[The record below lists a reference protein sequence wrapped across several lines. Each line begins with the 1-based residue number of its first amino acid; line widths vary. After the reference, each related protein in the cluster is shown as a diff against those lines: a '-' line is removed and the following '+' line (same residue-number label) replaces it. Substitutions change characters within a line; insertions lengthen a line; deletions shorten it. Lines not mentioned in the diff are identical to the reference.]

1 MGILPWLQEISL
13 KSMSLLTRIESFWTR
28 CSLYNWDGKKKQAMR
43 ENEKRGTHEHS
54 RAPGFESWVSA
65 RSPVQGGGERRYE
78 RTLEEIDEEE
88 ESAAASARGHEN
100 NNKVAADRVKNY
112 VAYTIKLPS
121 DQLSALQSIWLEL
134 KKLYGTHSPDK
145 SGMIQ
150 SAIDAWLK
158 RWDGPDRDKLLEE
171 LLDIRQSTRRRQY
184 RKGKN

>member
-1 MGILPWLQEISL
+1 
-13 KSMSLLTRIESFWTR
+13 
-28 CSLYNWDGKKKQAMR
+28 MR
-43 ENEKRGTHEHS
+43 ENEKRRADEES
-54 RAPGFESWVSA
+54 RAPGFEDWVAS

-78 RTLEEIDEEE
+78 RTLEEDEQETE
-88 ESAAASARGHEN
+88 DDDGRDDSTPSQGGSSKPSAE
-100 NNKVAADRVKNY
+100 RVKNY

-150 SAIDAWLK
+150 AAIDAWLK
-158 RWDGPDRDKLLEE
+158 RWDGPERDKLLEE

>member
-1 MGILPWLQEISL
+1 
-13 KSMSLLTRIESFWTR
+13 
-28 CSLYNWDGKKKQAMR
+28 MR
-43 ENEKRGTHEHS
+43 ENEKREPHEHS
-54 RAPGFESWVSA
+54 RAPGFESWVAA
-65 RSPVQGGGERRYE
+65 RSPVQGGGDRRYE
-78 RTLEEIDEEE
+78 RTLEEIDDEDDAPET
-88 ESAAASARGHEN
+88 SAKGHD
-100 NNKVAADRVKNY
+100 NNKVVADRVKNY

-150 SAIDAWLK
+150 AAIDAWLK
-158 RWDGPDRDKLLEE
+158 RWDGPDREKLLEE

>member
-1 MGILPWLQEISL
+1 MSEMWENQKRIS
-13 KSMSLLTRIESFWTR
+13 
-28 CSLYNWDGKKKQAMR
+28 DGDSQSAQ
-43 ENEKRGTHEHS
+43 S
-54 RAPGFESWVSA
+54 PGFERVGRSA
-65 RSPVQGGGERRYE
+65 SPRQIGGERRYE
-78 RTLEEIDEEE
+78 RTLEEDAEDIENTENSRDGV
-88 ESAAASARGHEN
+88 SKPAS
-100 NNKVAADRVKNY
+100 DRVKNY

-150 SAIDAWLK
+150 AAIDAWLK

>member
-1 MGILPWLQEISL
+1 MSEKPEISEV
-13 KSMSLLTRIESFWTR
+13 SRGCRTTGAEPVAASLNGAAKPVS
-28 CSLYNWDGKKKQAMR
+28 
-43 ENEKRGTHEHS
+43 KRS
-54 RAPGFESWVSA
+54 RN
-65 RSPVQGGGERRYE
+65 PVQGGERRYE
-78 RTLEEIDEEE
+78 RTLEEDEDLGDAEG
-88 ESAAASARGHEN
+88 GHSHDGS
-100 NNKVAADRVKNY
+100 NNKSAKSAGPRAKHY

-150 SAIDAWLK
+150 AAIDAWLK

-171 LLDIRQSTRRRQY
+171 LLDIRESTRRRQY